1 MQIRL
6 CIDRSFLRLWND
18 KTSTVTTVV
27 AQAIFSLVIASIFYG
42 PPPTTDSFVQKGG
55 LIYFAALLN
64 ALIASIEINGLF
76 EQRPIVEKH
85 KSYA

>member
-6 CIDRSFLRLWND
+6 CINRSFLRLWND

-27 AQAIFSLVIASIFYG
+27 AQAIFSLIIASIFYG
-42 PPPTTDSFVQKGG
+42 PPATTDSFGQKGG
-55 LIYFAALLN
+55 LLYFATLLN
-64 ALIASIEINGLF
+64 ALISVIEINDLF
-76 EQRPIVEKH
+76 DQRPIVEKH